1 MILIYQQQYIDLPT
15 TITAEDGKTAYSVL
29 SRFNAILPTE
39 KSIVGKSVDATS
51 GSFLL
56 INTKCTSITPG
67 IMYDDLRGFDCSEE
81 VDEDMANAMIDC
93 PVAILKWH
101 DDFAKCDTLAK
112 YFHNMQALES
122 TARFLCYIW

>member
-1 MILIYQQQYIDLPT
+1 
-15 TITAEDGKTAYSVL
+15 
-29 SRFNAILPTE
+29 
-39 KSIVGKSVDATS
+39 
-51 GSFLL
+51 
-56 INTKCTSITPG
+56 
-67 IMYDDLRGFDCSEE
+67 MYDDLRGFDCSEE

-122 TARFLCYIW
+122 TARFLCYNGDTNQCYLNLNYLIISNLLTG

>member
-1 MILIYQQQYIDLPT
+1 M
-15 TITAEDGKTAYSVL
+15 
-29 SRFNAILPTE
+29 PTE

-56 INTKCTSITPG
+56 ITTKCTSITPG
-67 IMYDDLRGFDCSEE
+67 IMYDDLRRFDCSEE

-112 YFHNMQALES
+112 YFHNMQALKS
-122 TARFLCYIW
+122 TARF

>member
-1 MILIYQQQYIDLPT
+1 M
-15 TITAEDGKTAYSVL
+15 
-29 SRFNAILPTE
+29 PTE

-56 INTKCTSITPG
+56 ITTKCTSITPG